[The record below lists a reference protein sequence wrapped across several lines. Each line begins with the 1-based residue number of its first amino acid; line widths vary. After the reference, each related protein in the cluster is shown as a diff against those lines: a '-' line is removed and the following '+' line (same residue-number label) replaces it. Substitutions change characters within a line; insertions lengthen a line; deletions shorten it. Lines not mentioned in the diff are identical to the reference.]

1 MSEAINIP
9 KIKLEERAINRSV
22 FVIEP
27 FFPGYGTTVGN
38 ALRRILL
45 SSLPGAAVIAVKIK
59 GADHEFA
66 SVSGVKEDVVQI
78 VLNLKKLRFMLHEDG
93 PVTLKLNVSKGGEVK
108 ASDITLPSTVELMNP
123 DNVIAHLSDSK
134 STLSME
140 IQVDIGRG
148 YMPSTE
154 MDGKAFSIGTIAIDA
169 SFSPVQKVAF
179 LVEAT
184 RVAEMVNYDK
194 LTIDILTDGTITPED
209 ALKQSAQILTDQL
222 VIFGATPSEIE
233 VEAESSA
240 PKKGDAKDFG
250 IDEINLSVRTTN
262 ALTNNGFKKVGDILS
277 VDPNELQE
285 LKGLGAKALDEIA
298 TKLNEFGLKFNKSKI
313 DDEK

>member
-184 RVAEMVNYDK
+184 RVAEMVN
-194 LTIDILTDGTITPED
+194 
-209 ALKQSAQILTDQL
+209 
-222 VIFGATPSEIE
+222 
-233 VEAESSA
+233 
-240 PKKGDAKDFG
+240 
-250 IDEINLSVRTTN
+250 LS
-262 ALTNNGFKKVGDILS
+262 LIH
-277 VDPNELQE
+277 
-285 LKGLGAKALDEIA
+285 
-298 TKLNEFGLKFNKSKI
+298 
-313 DDEK
+313 